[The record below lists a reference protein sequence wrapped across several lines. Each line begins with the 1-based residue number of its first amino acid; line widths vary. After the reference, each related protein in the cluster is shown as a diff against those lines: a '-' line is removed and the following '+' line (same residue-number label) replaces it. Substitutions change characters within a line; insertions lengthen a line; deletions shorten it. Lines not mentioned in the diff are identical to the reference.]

1 MDPTLEEPNKQLL
14 EVLGSGLTTEPV
26 AGAAAVTNS
35 EGRMLRK
42 QYTELQSIKN
52 PSQKLLSHSDSL
64 RKKRE
69 ERIAELLTNAH

>member
-26 AGAAAVTNS
+26 AGAAAGTNS

-42 QYTELQSIKN
+42 QYSELQSIKN
-52 PSQKLLSHSDSL
+52 PSQELLSHSDNL

-69 ERIAELLTNAH
+69 ESCRE

>member
-42 QYTELQSIKN
+42 AIHRASKYQESVPGIAFPFRQLTKEKRREL
-52 PSQKLLSHSDSL
+52 
-64 RKKRE
+64 
-69 ERIAELLTNAH
+69 

>member
-14 EVLGSGLTTEPV
+14 EVLGSGLATEPV

-69 ERIAELLTNAH
+69 ESCRESRNC